1 MLFGFAQS
9 IASRSAPLQG
19 ERIATSRG
27 SRPAPRN
34 DMQKLAACSHCKDA
48 LPGQIRNRLRIRLK
62 CCFFLAFSAGTRIA
76 TSRGSRPAP
85 RNDMLKFASC
95 PRNNSPVRNDMQ
107 STCPCPHSTNAL
119 PEYCRKKQIA
129 GKFRHGTSRQ
139 IFYFYISKGSMD
151 STGWPTL
158 VRYSSSCS
166 GSSVQTVSS
175 AIMSVKFS
183 TP

>member
-1 MLFGFAQS
+1 MPRRF
-9 IASRSAPLQG
+9 
-19 ERIATSRG
+19 
-27 SRPAPRN
+27 APRN

-107 STCPCPHSTNAL
+107 STCPCPHSTNPL